1 LVAGKPARGLAP
13 QVKGG
18 VAIKRTYLGLALLA
32 ALATGVLSVVC
43 FLSLGNIARHLAAG
57 DYPSQP
63 VWETTVFLALLA
75 VNAALFAYGHVSV
88 VRSIRR
94 TRFG

>member
-1 LVAGKPARGLAP
+1 M
-13 QVKGG
+13 
-18 VAIKRTYLGLALLA
+18 KRTDLGLALLA
-32 ALATGVLSVVC
+32 ALGTGVLSLVC
-43 FLSLGNIARHLAAG
+43 FLSLGNVARHLAIG
-57 DYPSQP
+57 DYAGQP

-94 TRFG
+94 MRFG